1 MKIMKIITMIVLFG
15 LTAQGNAQFFKK
27 LKDRAKEAAEQTIE
41 RKVAEKTER
50 ETDKAFDTIFN
61 NQGKIFKGKK
71 ANKLDGYSF
80 SHQYVMEIV
89 SDNDTTEITYYLT
102 NDNEYMASSF
112 EMKNAQEFITV
123 MDLPNAAVH
132 TFMNLGDKKSM
143 SSFKIDLDEVDE
155 VEMNM
160 NEFTI
165 SSTGQSKS
173 IIGYPCEEYQ
183 VTGPQLSGKVWVT
196 QDAGITIQ
204 KAFSRLQSKKI
215 KGLKGMNQSWTS
227 MVDGLVLEMKMI
239 DYSQRNPEPLHMI
252 CTSLEETE
260 FNINTADY
268 ENQF

>member
-1 MKIMKIITMIVLFG
+1 MKNRKPIVLIILMCFV
-15 LTAQGNAQFFKK
+15 TIGNAQFWKK
-27 LKDRAKEAAEQTIE
+27 VKDRAKQAVEETVE

-50 ETDKAFDTIFN
+50 ETEKTFDTIFN

-71 ANKLDGYSF
+71 AKKLGSYSF
-80 SHQYVMEIV
+80 SHQYVMAIV
-89 SDNDTTEITYYLT
+89 SDNDSTEITYYLT
-102 NDNEYMASSF
+102 NHHEYMASSF
-112 EMKNAQEFITV
+112 EMSKAQEFITV
-123 MDLPNAAVH
+123 MDLPNSAVH

-143 SSFKIDLDEVDE
+143 STFKIDLEEVDE

-160 NEFTI
+160 NEFTME
-165 SSTGQSKS
+165 STGQTKS

-183 VTGPQLSGKVWVT
+183 VTGPQLSGTIWVT
-196 QDAGITIQ
+196 QNAGITIQ

-215 KGLKGMNQSWTS
+215 KGLKGLDPSWTS

-260 FNINTADY
+260 FNIYTADY